1 MEEEKEPQPAYLSSP
16 NSILNVDKPFYSTI
30 ASAPRI
36 LKSTITIPPRSAKAF
51 TVKSSQIIR
60 FSTPSGPQVGDL
72 NLWNA
77 NNPRERFWAS
87 RTRQL
92 QASHITT
99 FDRLWSCLPYLRPMV
114 TIIGDSLEGFG
125 VSKWGGRCH
134 DLLGTRCDPYVN
146 KMLTGD
152 DYDFHCHSNLVR
164 AVLPF
169 GLTEPD
175 VHDVLNIF
183 QVTGL
188 NSAGKYFMEAS
199 PAKPGDFIEL
209 FAEQDLLVALS
220 TCPGGDLSKWG
231 WGEGSNADTTAGNIN
246 EGKEKRSDNS
256 GMLDCCR
263 EIKVEILEIEE
274 RARDEVLKGWEEPK
288 RPEYK
293 GMHGM
298 EVPVGEAVVPKRQ

>member
-1 MEEEKEPQPAYLSSP
+1 MEEREPQPAYLASP
-16 NSILNVDKPFYSTI
+16 GSVLNVDRSFYSSV
-30 ASAPRI
+30 ASAPRV
-36 LKSTITIPPRSAKAF
+36 LKSSITIPPRSAKAVNVPAGCIF
-51 TVKSSQIIR
+51 R

-77 NNPRERFWAS
+77 KNPHERFWAS

-92 QASHITT
+92 QASHVTT
-99 FDRLWSCLPYLRPMV
+99 FDRMWSCLPYLRPMA
-114 TIIGDSLEGFG
+114 TIIADSLQDFG

-164 AVLPF
+164 AILPF

-188 NSAGKYFMEAS
+188 NSSGKYFMEAS
-199 PAKPGDFIEL
+199 PARPGDYIEF

-231 WGEGSNADTTAGNIN
+231 WGEGATGAN
-246 EGKEKRSDNS
+246 EENDKG
-256 GMLDCCR
+256 GMLECCR
-263 EIKVEILEIEE
+263 EIAVEVYEIEE
-274 RARDEVLKGWEEPK
+274 GVRAEVLNGWKEPK
-288 RPEYK
+288 RPDYK

-298 EVPVGEAVVPKRQ
+298 MVPVGEGVMETRSEETA